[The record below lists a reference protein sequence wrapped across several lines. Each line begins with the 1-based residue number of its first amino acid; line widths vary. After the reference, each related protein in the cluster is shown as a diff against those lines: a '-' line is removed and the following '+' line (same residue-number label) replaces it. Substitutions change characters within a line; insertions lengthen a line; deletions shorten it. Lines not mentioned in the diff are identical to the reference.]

1 MKVAGRVC
9 ARAARRARTDLVY
22 LLLLRM
28 DIVVVT
34 VAVVRMKLGVRIII
48 ARIVIE
54 FVQRITDGLI
64 VVICRQAVEPQAVPL
79 PSWIASPTP
88 STASASPEVSPPAL
102 CAISYSWRDETELS
116 FSGCNPRIHK
126 ETGRVPAVRWIAGS
140 HPQGDVK
147 GNDKK
152 RI

>member
-1 MKVAGRVC
+1 MKVAGRAC
-9 ARAARRARTDLVY
+9 AQAARRARTDLVY

-34 VAVVRMKLGVRIII
+34 VAVMRMKLGVRIII

-102 CAISYSWRDETELS
+102 CAISYSWRDD
-116 FSGCNPRIHK
+116 K
-126 ETGRVPAVRWIAGS
+126 ERERG
-140 HPQGDVK
+140 
-147 GNDKK
+147 
-152 RI
+152 